1 MDTRRFMRNID
12 GREKYPVVQ
21 IAYKLSKQEW
31 DDLVKSMIG
40 KGANVEDKDVPVLV
54 DYPAKT
60 NGK

>member
-1 MDTRRFMRNID
+1 MRNID

-31 DDLVKSMIG
+31 GDLVKSMIG